1 MEIGAVIGRGARA
14 EVYALPDGRALKL
27 YHAGADAAG
36 VELEARI
43 GQLVHAAGIPSPA
56 IYGTV
61 VENGRIGI
69 VCERL
74 DGPDLIGR
82 LLSDP
87 TSAVAIGRLMAELQ
101 IMVHARTVPGL
112 PLVDLDAFARELQAV
127 PLPSG
132 LADPDGMRADA
143 IACLANLPAGDRV
156 CHLDFHPAN
165 IIATAHGPVIIDWPN
180 ARLGN
185 PDADVARTVLI
196 LRLMPAH
203 IPTTGAAREQAEAA
217 CATLLDAYLKR
228 YRELRP
234 ISEASLH
241 NYLLPLAVARY
252 SEGLSQQHAL
262 LGALIAE
269 LRS

>member
-14 EVYALPDGRALKL
+14 EVYAMSDGRALKL

-36 VELEARI
+36 IEAEARI
-43 GQLVHAAGIPSPA
+43 GELVHSAGIPSPA
-56 IYGTV
+56 VYGTV
-61 VENGRIGI
+61 VENDRIGI
-69 VCERL
+69 IFERL
-74 DGPDLIGR
+74 DGPDLVTR
-82 LLSDP
+82 LLADP
-87 TSAVAIGRLMAELQ
+87 ASAVEIGRLMAELQ
-101 IMVHARTVPGL
+101 IVVHAQTVPGL
-112 PLVDLDAFARELQAV
+112 PPVNLDAFARELRAL
-127 PLPSG
+127 PLPSD
-132 LADPDGMRADA
+132 LADADGVRADA
-143 IACLANLPAGDRV
+143 VARLADLPPGDRV

-165 IIATAHGPVIIDWPN
+165 IIATARGPVIIDWPN

-203 IPTTGAAREQAEAA
+203 APTTGAAREQAEAA
-217 CATLLDAYLKR
+217 CAALLDAYLER

-234 ISEASLH
+234 ISGASLR
-241 NYLLPLAVARY
+241 NCLLPLAVARY
-252 SEGLSQQHAL
+252 GERLEQQHAL